1 MHKLKKEIKN
11 GICEIL
17 STLMLCY
24 FCAETI
30 EQAEP
35 KKSDEI
41 VMEILNLLKFI
52 FDNLEFFIV
61 YLQKDFEKVIN
72 LLC

>member
-1 MHKLKKEIKN
+1 MHKLKKDIKF
-11 GICEIL
+11 GIVEIL

-24 FCAETI
+24 FCAEII
-30 EQAEP
+30 EEKEP

-41 VMEILNLLKFI
+41 VMEILNLLKFL
-52 FDNLEFFIV
+52 FDNLEFFML
-61 YLQKDFEKVIN
+61 YLKKDFAKVIN